1 MFHHIIFRQGGFFLN
16 TNFDQVVERKG
27 TNSVKW
33 DLNDKVYGS
42 SDILPMW
49 VADMDFKAPEVVVDA
64 IRKQLEHGVFGYT
77 TVPDSTRDAVIS
89 WVNKRHNWKLKP
101 EWISYSS
108 GVVTAMSSV
117 IQALTQPGDKIVV
130 QTPIYPP
137 FFQLI
142 ERNKRE
148 LITSEN
154 KLVNDTY
161 KMDFDDLE
169 QKLTKDVK
177 VFMLCN
183 PHNPGGKVWSKE
195 DLQKLGEICLKND
208 ILILSDDIHSD
219 LIIGKKP
226 YTPIASLSSELA
238 NQTITFIAPTKTFNI
253 AGLQASAII
262 TPNKN
267 LKVKVD
273 NFQSAQ
279 GFFTLNTMGIIGME
293 AAYSKGEPWFNNLLS
308 YLKNN
313 LQQLEAFLEEKLP
326 KIKLIKPDA
335 TYLAWLDLRALE
347 LSDEE
352 IKKLLVEKGK
362 LGLEP
367 GPKYGKGGEGFVRIN
382 LGCPRETLEEGLRRL
397 TRAFGDL

>member
-1 MFHHIIFRQGGFFLN
+1 LN
-16 TNFDQVVERKG
+16 TNFDQVVDRKG

-33 DLNDKVYGS
+33 DLNDRIYGS
-42 SDILPMW
+42 NEILPMW
-49 VADMDFKAPEVVVDA
+49 VADMDFKAPEVVIEA
-64 IRKQLEHGVFGYT
+64 LKTQLDHGVFGYT
-77 TVPDSTRDAVIS
+77 SIPDSTKDAIIS
-89 WVNKRHNWKLKP
+89 WVTNRHNWKLHN

-117 IQALTQPGDKIVV
+117 VQALTQPGDKIVV

-154 KLVNDTY
+154 KLVNSSY
-161 KMDFDDLE
+161 EMDFDDLE

-183 PHNPGGKVWSKE
+183 PHNPGGKVWSSQ
-195 DLQKLGEICLKND
+195 DLKKLGELCLKNN

-219 LIIGKKP
+219 ILIGEKP
-226 YTPIASLSSELA
+226 YTPIASLSDELA
-238 NQTITFIAPTKTFNI
+238 QQTITFIAPTKTFNI
-253 AGLQASAII
+253 AGLQASVII
-262 TPNKN
+262 TPNKS
-267 LKVKVD
+267 LKVKID

-279 GFFTLNTMGIIGME
+279 GFFTLNTMGIVGME
-293 AAYSKGEPWFNNLLS
+293 AAYGKGEPWFENLLS
-308 YLKNN
+308 YLKEN
-313 LQQLEAFLEEKLP
+313 LQRLESFLKEQLP
-326 KIKLIKPDA
+326 MIKLIKPDA
-335 TYLAWLDLRALE
+335 SYLAWLDLRELG
-347 LSDEE
+347 LSDEQ

-382 LGCPRETLEEGLRRL
+382 LGCPKETLEEGLRRL
-397 TRAFGDL
+397 KIAFGDL

>member
-1 MFHHIIFRQGGFFLN
+1 MN
-16 TNFDQVVERKG
+16 TNFDQVVDRKG

-33 DLNDKVYGS
+33 DLNDRIYGS
-42 SDILPMW
+42 NEILPMW
-49 VADMDFKAPEVVVDA
+49 VADMDFKAPEVVIEA
-64 IRKQLEHGVFGYT
+64 LKTQLDHGVFGYT
-77 TVPDSTRDAVIS
+77 SIPDSTKDAIIS
-89 WVNKRHNWKLKP
+89 WVTNRHNWKLHN

-117 IQALTQPGDKIVV
+117 VQALTQPGDKIVV

-154 KLVNDTY
+154 KLVNSSY
-161 KMDFDDLE
+161 EMDFDDLE

-183 PHNPGGKVWSKE
+183 PHNPGGKVWSSQ
-195 DLQKLGEICLKND
+195 DLKKLGELCLKNN

-219 LIIGKKP
+219 ILIGEKP
-226 YTPIASLSSELA
+226 YTPIASLSDELA
-238 NQTITFIAPTKTFNI
+238 QQTITFIAPTKTFNI
-253 AGLQASAII
+253 AGLQASVII
-262 TPNKN
+262 TPNKS
-267 LKVKVD
+267 LKVKID

-279 GFFTLNTMGIIGME
+279 GFFTLNTMGIVGME
-293 AAYSKGEPWFNNLLS
+293 AAYGKGEPWFENLLS
-308 YLKNN
+308 YLKEN
-313 LQQLEAFLEEKLP
+313 LQRLESFLKEQLP
-326 KIKLIKPDA
+326 MIKLIKPDA
-335 TYLAWLDLRALE
+335 SYLAWLDLRELG
-347 LSDEE
+347 LSDEQ

-382 LGCPRETLEEGLRRL
+382 LGCPKETLEEGLRRL
-397 TRAFGDL
+397 KIAFGDL